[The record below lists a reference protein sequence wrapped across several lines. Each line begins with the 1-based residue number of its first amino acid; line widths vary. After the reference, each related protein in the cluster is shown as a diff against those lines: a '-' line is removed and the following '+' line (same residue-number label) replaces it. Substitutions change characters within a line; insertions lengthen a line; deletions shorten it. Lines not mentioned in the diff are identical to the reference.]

1 VFHDSPIEV
10 VNVRV
15 TGIGVMP
22 KIGPPVPPRDC
33 TLSAAIVKTGRGL
46 FRIGTR
52 LASMETL
59 FYVRDRLPPAQ
70 EISGPAIILQ
80 TDTTTVIPPNCRAT
94 WQHDGNLI
102 ITIGG

>member
-1 VFHDSPIEV
+1 MFHDSPIEI
-10 VNVRV
+10 VNVRM
-15 TGIGVMP
+15 TGIGIMP
-22 KIGPPVPPRDC
+22 KIGHPVPPQAGA
-33 TLSAAIVKTGRGL
+33 LSPSIVKTGRGL

-52 LASMETL
+52 LESLETV
-59 FYVRDRLPPAQ
+59 FYVRDRLPLKQ

-94 WQHDGNLI
+94 LQHDGNLI